1 MAEILVQ
8 GLNLGAGL
16 AVKWYAFVFLRL
28 LPIGSRYLPIILSCT
43 LVYLASYFTLRS
55 LAQKPTR
62 TSTVTPILAL
72 GGLYH
77 PAYWRLSTAGALVT
91 LVAPL
96 LSYDFVYRAHFLH
109 PSQHISF
116 ARVGW
121 VTETSASLLL
131 RSTVPDQVDVSYWP
145 SHDSTAVS
153 HAELSQSSLKTDFT
167 SRLYIEDLQ
176 PGITYF
182 YNSTAGH
189 KGSFTTR
196 RSKHDQK
203 QFNLLSS
210 SCQKPNWPYN
220 PLSHSLAIS
229 GLEHV
234 DKVIRTM
241 ERKPE
246 AMLFLGDF
254 VYSDLPYPTADYT
267 ASYYR
272 RLYRQIYSSP
282 SWTPLLR
289 SIPWLHMF
297 DDHEIINDYAPS
309 SSALSDMFIQAI
321 DPFINY
327 QQVVNP
333 PPISFTQPTYFR
345 FEIGDVS
352 FFVLDCRS
360 WRSTQPARPG
370 ANSTAGFGNRT
381 MLGESQLTAVK
392 EWAEEG
398 TRDGKLLVL
407 VSGVP
412 ITRNW
417 SEGKDEMDSWAGYLD
432 EREEILE
439 MLWSSGGAVVISGD
453 RHEHATT
460 LFPPPPTSPHRSSSV
475 IEFSTSPLSFF
486 HQPWTREYIPHPA
499 TDIPIHLQWQGNSRF
514 GVFEFDTTGE
524 RPKVKFELVVDG
536 EREWEYEWVK
546 GADVI
551 IPDVWQA

>member
-1 MAEILVQ
+1 MTKFGGE
-8 GLNLGAGL
+8 
-16 AVKWYAFVFLRL
+16 K
-28 LPIGSRYLPIILSCT
+28 LPTGSRYLPIILSCT

-62 TSTVTPILAL
+62 TSIVTPILAL

-77 PAYWRLSTAGALVT
+77 PAYWRLSTAGALIT

-131 RSTVPDQVDVSYWP
+131 RSAFPDQVDVSYWP
-145 SHDSTAVS
+145 SHVSSAVS
-153 HAELSQSSLKTDFT
+153 HVELPQSSLKTDFT

-203 QFNLLSS
+203 QFNLLST

-234 DKVIRTM
+234 DK
-241 ERKPE
+241 
-246 AMLFLGDF
+246 
-254 VYSDLPYPTADYT
+254 
-267 ASYYR
+267 
-272 RLYRQIYSSP
+272 IYSSP

-309 SSALSDMFIQAI
+309 PSALSDMFIQAI

-398 TRDGKLLVL
+398 TREGKLLVL

-417 SEGKDEMDSWAGYLD
+417 SEGKDEMDSWAG
-432 EREEILE
+432 
-439 MLWSSGGAVVISGD
+439 
-453 RHEHATT
+453 
-460 LFPPPPTSPHRSSSV
+460 
-475 IEFSTSPLSFF
+475 
-486 HQPWTREYIPHPA
+486 
-499 TDIPIHLQWQGNSRF
+499 
-514 GVFEFDTTGE
+514 
-524 RPKVKFELVVDG
+524 
-536 EREWEYEWVK
+536 
-546 GADVI
+546 
-551 IPDVWQA
+551 